1 MLEYKGRMVFDK
13 CVFCPYTPRKAL
25 DRKSF
30 PCHDACVY
38 IFGWNE
44 KDINNEDDDNED
56 VSVEREGDRWTTIPR
71 KTGKPSH
78 DDDNDVSP
86 RRSSSLIM
94 PVTADV
100 INRIRLIHIENAK
113 RKADGQSQPTD
124 YIDKTSSFFPSNK
137 RNGTRNSKRRKK

>member
-38 IFGWNE
+38 VFGWKE
-44 KDINNEDDDNED
+44 KDDDNEDDDN
-56 VSVEREGDRWTTIPR
+56 GDDSWTTIPR
-71 KTGKPSH
+71 TTGKPSH
-78 DDDNDVSP
+78 DNDNDVSP

-94 PVTADV
+94 PVTAEV
-100 INRIRLIHIENAK
+100 IDRIRLIHIENAK
-113 RKADGQSQPTD
+113 QRADGQSQPTD
-124 YIDKTSSFFPSNK
+124 YIDANSSLFPSNK